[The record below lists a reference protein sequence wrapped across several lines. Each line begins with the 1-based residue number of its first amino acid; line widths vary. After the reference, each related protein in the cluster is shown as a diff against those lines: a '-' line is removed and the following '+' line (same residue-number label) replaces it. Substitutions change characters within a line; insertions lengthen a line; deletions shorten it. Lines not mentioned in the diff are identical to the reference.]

1 MEQNAEIVSLE
12 QLVLCNGLILPKILT
27 HLPFRQY
34 LATRL
39 VSTVWD
45 DAVRRTIASR
55 ARIDLSLCSIVKKA
69 DDKKKTEIEEK
80 LDSIEYLKITE
91 LQIGIDDNLHPTIV
105 QAFEEIG
112 SCLTKLTVKINLEKG
127 PDFADFFTLLTSSP
141 NLKEL
146 IWWGAIDENHCHNY
160 TKSCPLGHLNF
171 SERFHILLPTPPPRG
186 SDAASPRSLG
196 RRSIRLPPPDRAY
209 HSPHDNR

>member
-1 MEQNAEIVSLE
+1 M
-12 QLVLCNGLILPKILT
+12 T

-160 TKSCPLGHLNF
+160 TKVFPSVEKL
-171 SERFHILLPTPPPRG
+171 
-186 SDAASPRSLG
+186 SLG
-196 RRSIRLPPPDRAY
+196 FYRGEMLNMGKA
-209 HSPHDNR
+209 